1 MNFEFLRS
9 SSMKT
14 SLKAL
19 SGLVTYP
26 IPRRFSLLG
35 NLIVAYGSTST
46 IELLTRL
53 LLKIDTR
60 YLSFKKPYPG

>member
-1 MNFEFLRS
+1 MNSESLRS

-46 IELLTRL
+46 TGLSTRL
-53 LLKIDTR
+53 LSKIDTR
-60 YLSFKKPYPG
+60 YLSFKKSYPG

>member
-1 MNFEFLRS
+1 MNSESLRS

-19 SGLVTYP
+19 SGLVTHS

-35 NLIVAYGSTST
+35 NLIVAYDSTST
-46 IELLTRL
+46 TGLSTRL

>member
-1 MNFEFLRS
+1 MNSESLRS

-19 SGLVTYP
+19 SGLVTHP

-46 IELLTRL
+46 TGLSTRL